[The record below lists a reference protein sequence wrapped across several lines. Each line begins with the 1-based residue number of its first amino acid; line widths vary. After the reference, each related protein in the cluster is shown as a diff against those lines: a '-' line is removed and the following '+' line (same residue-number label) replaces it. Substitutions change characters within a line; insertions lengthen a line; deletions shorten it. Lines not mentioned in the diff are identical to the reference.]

1 LERRPP
7 VASVVD
13 VLQSVAAFEWA
24 VARPQER
31 PQGWGGEVMDF
42 LRQFVPRLL
51 EDDHSQVRLAAA
63 ACGCTCVARVVAPRL
78 AEQAA
83 SWPGLAMNR
92 QRREPSDAAAPS
104 DERLLLPRP
113 LLGAVPEEDALAA
126 NSSAPAAA
134 SAAALRAK
142 AALKAAAASGEL
154 FAAAGALL
162 DRVVVVG
169 LY

>member
-1 LERRPP
+1 

-42 LRQFVPRLL
+42 LRQFLPRLL

-83 SWPGLAMNR
+83 SWPGLAINR
-92 QRREPSDAAAPS
+92 RRRGLEPSDAAAPS
-104 DERLLLPRP
+104 DERLLPRS
-113 LLGAVPEEDALAA
+113 LLGAVPEEDAFAA